1 MDCTFGIFVYTGMII
16 IIANKEH
23 KCYASFIDGFST
35 IKSIKCTEF
44 LLTLHVVN
52 TVLIST
58 VIL

>member
-52 TVLIST
+52 TV
-58 VIL
+58 